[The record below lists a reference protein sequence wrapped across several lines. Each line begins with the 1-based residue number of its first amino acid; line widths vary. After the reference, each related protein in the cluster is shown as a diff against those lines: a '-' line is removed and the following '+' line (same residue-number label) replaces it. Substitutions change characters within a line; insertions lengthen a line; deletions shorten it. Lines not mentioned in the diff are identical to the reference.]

1 MYEVFQGNMREPL
14 SQGTSPHAQ
23 IIFSFA
29 PYLMEITDEKGASQ
43 VAHVVKYPP
52 ANAEVSG
59 DTGLIPGLGRCQEKE
74 VATH

>member
-1 MYEVFQGNMREPL
+1 
-14 SQGTSPHAQ
+14 
-23 IIFSFA
+23 
-29 PYLMEITDEKGASQ
+29 MEITDVKGASQ

-52 ANAEVSG
+52 ANAEASG